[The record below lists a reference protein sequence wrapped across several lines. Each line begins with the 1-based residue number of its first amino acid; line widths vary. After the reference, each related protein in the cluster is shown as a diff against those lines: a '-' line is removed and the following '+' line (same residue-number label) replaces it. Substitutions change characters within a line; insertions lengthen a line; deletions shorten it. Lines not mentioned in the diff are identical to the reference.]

1 MIEKLNV
8 LKAEV
13 MMKVAGFILQN
24 HDNPVMNYVA
34 KTAGWLNQ
42 KRYGNNA
49 LDFLENEESIDLMS
63 DDKYESDNKNTP
75 PAKRNLK

>member
-1 MIEKLNV
+1 VIEKINV

-13 MMKVAGFILQN
+13 MMKVAGFIFQK

-49 LDFLENEESIDLMS
+49 LDFLENEESIDLL
-63 DDKYESDNKNTP
+63 DDSQYETEEKTVSQKEF
-75 PAKRNLK
+75 KK